1 MTKSHLKKFIALITI
16 AMLLIGCSPGTQKPK
31 PEEGGGSKTP
41 EVPKVLEEMESMI
54 LETMY
59 AVDSIPGIEKSIE
72 EKNKAKQQ
80 EEQET
85 EVKQKKEEK
94 EQQAKKNVD
103 IEMLIE
109 ENSVIIPLLKEVEI
123 ENTILDISEPPDNT
137 DKHWFD
143 ISGTVGDIHRSW
155 NVLEPQLQEAKVT
168 KTLTEEFE
176 NKLDEVTEVI
186 GSKKVAEGLMGLN
199 ELTRFM
205 ADFRSYFKSKVPA
218 EVYKVQFHIREAIL
232 YSSADDFD
240 KAMDSTKKSK
250 ELGDTLRPRIIEKK
264 GEDVAHKYQLS
275 IEDLEQQLKNKN
287 FPLTQVKGSI
297 VIKNT
302 MLMVD
307 LFESSIK

>member
-1 MTKSHLKKFIALITI
+1 MMKSHLKKFIALMMI
-16 AMLLIGCSPGTQKPK
+16 AMLLIGCNSGAKKPK
-31 PEEGGGSKTP
+31 PEEGGNKTP

-54 LETMY
+54 LEIMY
-59 AVDSIPGIEKSIE
+59 AVDSIPGVEKSID
-72 EKNKAKQQ
+72 EKKKAKQQ
-80 EEQET
+80 EQQET

-94 EQQAKKNVD
+94 EQQAKKNID
-103 IEMLIE
+103 LEMLIE
-109 ENSVIIPLLKEVEI
+109 ENAVIIPLLKEV
-123 ENTILDISEPPDNT
+123 DIDNAVIDVSEPPDNT

-143 ISGTVGDIHRSW
+143 IGGRVADIHRSW

-186 GSKKVAEGLMGLN
+186 GSKKIEESLLGLN

-232 YSSADDFD
+232 YASADDFN
-240 KAMDSTKKSK
+240 KAMESTKKSK

-275 IEDLEQQLKNKN
+275 IEDLEQQLKHKN
-287 FPLTQVKGSI
+287 FPLTQVKGAI

-302 MLMVD
+302 TLMVD